1 MRHGIRLLGDPL
13 LRLESAEVEDL
24 ASPGHRDDVAALKEA
39 LDDFRAERGFG
50 RGIAAPQIGISR
62 KIVAL
67 NLGSGT
73 FVIINPKI
81 TRYGDAKFTMWD
93 DCMSFPDL
101 LVRLERSAS
110 VDVEFLDEGGRKVEW
125 KDLGRAE
132 SELLQHEIDHL
143 HGILA
148 VDRALDRDS
157 IVYRSLYAERREYFE
172 SLADY
177 RIEPTIRRT

>member
-1 MRHGIRLLGDPL
+1 MRHEIRLLGDPL
-13 LRLESAEVEDL
+13 LRLIAADVEDL
-24 ASPGHRDDVAALKEA
+24 ASPGHRRDVAALKEA
-39 LDDFRAERGFG
+39 LDDFRAEKGFG

-73 FVIINPKI
+73 FVVINPKI

-101 LVRLERSAS
+101 LVRLERSS
-110 VDVEFLDEGGRKVEW
+110 TVDVEFLDEGGHKVEW
-125 KDLGRAE
+125 KGLGRAE

-148 VDRALDRDS
+148 VDRALDRES
-157 IVYRSLYAERREYFE
+157 LVYRSLFAERREYFE
-172 SLADY
+172 GLVDY
-177 RIEPTIRRT
+177 RIEPTI

>member
-1 MRHGIRLLGDPL
+1 MTHGILLLGDPL
-13 LRLESAEVEDL
+13 LRREAADVEDIRSL
-24 ASPGHRDDVAALKEA
+24 QVRGEIANLKEA
-39 LDDFRAERGFG
+39 LEEFREEKGFG
-50 RGIAAPQIGISR
+50 RGIAAPQIGVAK

-73 FVIINPKI
+73 FVLINPKI
-81 TRYGDAKFTMWD
+81 TRYGDATFTMWD

-101 LVRLERSAS
+101 LVRVERSATI
-110 VDVEFLDEGGRKVEW
+110 DVEYLGEEGERKEW

-148 VDRALDRDS
+148 VDRAIDRES
-157 IVYRSLYAERREYFE
+157 VIYRSLFAERRDYFE
-172 SLADY
+172 GMVDY
-177 RIEPTIRRT
+177 RLEPTIRRT